1 MMKKI
6 KSILMIELG
15 TFIFVLAIGLFILP
29 GKILS
34 GGVAGITALLSGF
47 ITIPEDV
54 MTIILNL
61 FLFVLGSIFLG
72 KEFFMNTLIFSVSYP
87 FLILFVTRILPSY
100 EIDQLLAAIYGG
112 TIGGIGIGL
121 MFRNGGSSGGTDAI
135 ALIVEKYFKVKVSR
149 VMMVMDAITVL
160 AGLYIYGLNAVLI
173 GLISVLLMDFAIERV
188 IIMYGGIEA
197 KKYEIISEKYQ
208 EIAEDIHSIVK
219 RGSTVLDVTGGYT
232 GDKKKMLVVVVSE
245 EQSSEVKEII
255 DRHDPTAFV
264 VISQTKDVN
273 GEGFTYE
280 PRM

>member
-15 TFIFVLAIGLFILP
+15 TFIFVLAIGMFILP

-34 GGVAGITALLSGF
+34 GGVAGITALLSKY
-47 ITIPEDV
+47 ISVPEDV

-72 KEFFMNTLIFSVSYP
+72 REFFMNTLIFSASYP

-112 TIGGIGIGL
+112 VIGGIGIGL

-173 GLISVLLMDFAIERV
+173 GLISVLLMDFALERV
-188 IIMYGGIEA
+188 ILMYGGIEA
-197 KKYEIISEKYQ
+197 KKFEIISEKYQ
-208 EIAEDIHSIVK
+208 EIATDIHHIVN